1 MKVGGRNR
9 GSMDM
14 TERLGQR
21 HKMGQKIGGRYRA
34 PANKGNSLMNRL
46 KMAENSS

>member
-46 KMAENSS
+46 KMSENSS

>member
-21 HKMGQKIGGRYRA
+21 HKMGQNKFIVNFYIPLFFIILVFYSKI
-34 PANKGNSLMNRL
+34 NNL
-46 KMAENSS
+46 K